1 MQLRLDQ
8 QKAAEITDR
17 NVVVSA
23 GAGTGKTAVLVARF
37 VHLVCSRLADVNQIL
52 TITFTE
58 KAAEEMKQRIAAEF
72 HRLAMR
78 KEKTAVETAYI
89 STIHSFCAR
98 LIKENPFEAGVNPA
112 FEVLDEMD
120 RQRISGEL
128 SESLFAQGEQDFLEL
143 AEHYGDQFVRE
154 AIIAHMDLCRSLGRE
169 LAYVE
174 ELVGHPSVL
183 AEKAQAAAD
192 RRAEALLRKVQ
203 AEIDAMS
210 TFDATGRYEDK
221 RQEILALRD
230 RLSSVASFRGIAA
243 DLEAL
248 TSRPPSLPRTGPH
261 QTACQELKERFRRIK
276 ALLKDERAAVFFN
289 REAEDALLRPKT
301 SLLKGVLL
309 FWGSYE
315 ERKKRDGVLDYEDLQ
330 LVARSLLRDVQEL
343 RRECRERFRYVLVDE
358 FQDINGLQ
366 KELIDLLT
374 SGRNLFVV
382 GDMRQSI
389 YGFRNADVEIFADLV
404 DVCQSQSAAYMHIPL
419 GDNFRS
425 RHNLICFY
433 NSFFSSLWKKERPG
447 FQLLQYA
454 RNAAQEAPHPSVEI
468 ILAAPDS
475 LVPEHPESETET
487 ASAEDDQPAIG
498 SQEEGAEELRRKEAR
513 AVVARLVALVRDAEA
528 FVWDKDTKQGR
539 PLSYGD
545 IAILCRSRASYP
557 AYTEALEEFSVPYC
571 AIGGQALY
579 ERQEIDD
586 VVNLLRTIDN
596 PFRDIPLVAVLRSP
610 FVGASEETLLCLR
623 RHVESEFD
631 SPYVM
636 EALRRVDSISELDD
650 PAKDKLRRFLAL
662 FEELRATKDS
672 VPPHELVKQA
682 LEATPYQ
689 TRLLTSPGATQKMA
703 NVLKFLNILRE
714 YTAREAGGI
723 GGFLQFY
730 EVMRF
735 YGPQEE
741 AAPLE
746 MYSGNVVKL
755 MTIHAAKG
763 LEFPL
768 VVVADMSRFFN
779 FDRGRFLVSREME
792 IACEPW
798 EESAER
804 SCGRALVFAERKGK
818 QLAEERRLLYVAMT
832 RARDYLILA
841 GACRAEKEYDVER
854 ARSPLDWLLG
864 VLTEEV
870 SLPPSGEACE
880 ASFGEAGVSISVN
893 PPDAAVPAVG
903 SAESLLERYA
913 PQIEAGEKIPV
924 PEHLGEKHSV
934 AVKEVVERIVS
945 RAASGRPLSP
955 PAELSVTQLVL
966 FEVCPH
972 KFLLREVM
980 NFPDRDVLLQLGFGS
995 TMQPFPEIESLEL
1008 PSDVFTGARER
1019 RFGDRVHQCLEQID
1033 LAAQEEMKISET
1045 VSRFFSLPGERGA
1058 AEELIGR
1065 FLRSEEACC
1074 LRNAREL
1081 YRELPIKA
1089 IVDDV
1094 VIRGV
1099 VDVLYLD
1106 GDNVWAILDFKTGA
1120 LPPKNSSQW
1129 GAYRF
1134 QMSLYGFLLS
1144 EALSI
1149 PPQKAILYFM
1159 ESGVLECLSLS
1170 REATEQTR
1178 EKVASIVRA
1187 IAQSGFAKVKGDTCQ
1202 KCEYASLCLPE
1213 FLTTRSLR
1221 EGKA

>member
-8 QKAAEITDR
+8 QRAAEVTDR

-37 VHLVCSRLADVNQIL
+37 VHLVCSRLADVNEIL

-78 KEKTAVETAYI
+78 KERTAVETAYI
-89 STIHSFCAR
+89 STIHSFCSR

-128 SESLFAQGEQDFLEL
+128 FESLFAQGERDFLEL
-143 AEHYGDQFVRE
+143 AEHYGDRFVRE
-154 AIIAHMDLCRSLGRE
+154 AIIAYMDLCRSLGRE
-169 LAYVE
+169 LGYVE
-174 ELVGHPSVL
+174 ELVGNPSVL

-210 TFDATGRYEDK
+210 TLEATGRYEDK

-230 RLSSVASFRGIAA
+230 GLSSVASFRGIAA
-243 DLEAL
+243 DVEAL
-248 TSRPPSLPRTGPH
+248 TSRPPSLPRTAPH

-276 ALLKDERAAVFFN
+276 ALLKDEKAAVFFN

-301 SLLKGVLL
+301 ALLKGVLL

-343 RRECRERFRYVLVDE
+343 RREYRERFRYVLVDE

-366 KELIDLLT
+366 KELIDLLA

-404 DVCQSQSAAYMHIPL
+404 DMCQSQSAAYVHIPL

-425 RHNLICFY
+425 GHNLIRFY
-433 NSFFSSLWKKERPG
+433 NSFFSSLWRKERPG

-475 LVPEHPESETET
+475 VVPDHPESETET
-487 ASAEDDQPAIG
+487 ASAEDDQPATG

-513 AVVARLVALVRDAEA
+513 AVVARLVALVRGAEA
-528 FVWDKDTKQGR
+528 FAWDKDTKQGR

-545 IAILCRSRASYP
+545 IAILCRCRASYP
-557 AYTEALEEFSVPYC
+557 AYTEALDEFSVPYC
-571 AIGGQALY
+571 AVGGQALY
-579 ERQEIDD
+579 DRQEIDD
-586 VVNLLRTIDN
+586 VINLLRAVDN
-596 PFRDIPLVAVLRSP
+596 PFRDVPLVAVLRSP
-610 FVGASEETLLCLR
+610 FVGVSEETLVCLR
-623 RHVESEFD
+623 RHVENEFD

-636 EALRRVDSISELDD
+636 EALRRADSISELDD
-650 PAKDKLRRFLAL
+650 PAKDRLRRFLAL
-662 FEELRATKDS
+662 FEELRARKDS
-672 VPPHELVKQA
+672 VSPHELVKEA

-689 TRLLTSPGATQKMA
+689 TRLLTSPGGTQKMA

-714 YTAREAGGI
+714 YSAREAGGI

-730 EVMRF
+730 ETMRF
-735 YGPQEE
+735 YGPREE

-746 MYSGNVVKL
+746 MYSGNTVKL

-763 LEFPL
+763 LEFPV
-768 VVVADMSRFFN
+768 VVVADMSRSFN
-779 FDRGRFLVSREME
+779 FDKGRFLISREME
-792 IACEPW
+792 IACDPW

-804 SCGRALVFAERKGK
+804 SCGRAIVFAERKEK

-841 GACRAEKEYDVER
+841 GACRAEKECDVER
-854 ARSPLDWLLG
+854 ARSPLDWLIG
-864 VLTEEV
+864 VLREEV
-870 SLPPSGEACE
+870 SPPSSGEACE
-880 ASFGEAGVSISVN
+880 ASFGEARVPMSVN
-893 PPDAAVPAVG
+893 PADVTVPVVE
-903 SAESLLERYA
+903 SAQSLLERYA

-924 PEHLGEKHSV
+924 PEHVTEEHSV
-934 AVKEVVERIVS
+934 TVKEAVERIVL
-945 RAASGRPLSP
+945 RAASERPLSP

-980 NFPDRDVLLQLGFGS
+980 NFPDRDEMSQLGFGS
-995 TMQPFPEIESLEL
+995 TGQPFPGGELLDL
-1008 PSDVFTGARER
+1008 PSDVFTGARGR
-1019 RFGDRVHQCLEQID
+1019 RFGDRVHACLEQVD
-1033 LAAQEEMKISET
+1033 LRAKEAANLSEI
-1045 VSRFFSLPGERGA
+1045 VSRLFSLSEEKGA
-1058 AEELIGR
+1058 AEKLIRR
-1065 FLRSEEACC
+1065 FLRSEEACR

-1081 YRELPIKA
+1081 YREMPVKA
-1089 IVDDV
+1089 IVENV
-1094 VIRGV
+1094 VIRGI
-1099 VDVLYLD
+1099 VDVLYRDAD
-1106 GDNVWAILDFKTGA
+1106 GDWTILDFKTGT
-1120 LPPKNSSQW
+1120 LPPINSSQW
-1129 GAYRF
+1129 QAYRF

-1144 EALSI
+1144 EALST

-1159 ESGVLECLSLS
+1159 ESGVSECLSLS
-1170 REATEQTR
+1170 REATGQTR
-1178 EKVASIVRA
+1178 EKIASIVRA
-1187 IAQSGFAKVKGDTCQ
+1187 IAESDFAKTKGDSCQ
-1202 KCEYASLCLPE
+1202 KCEYAPLCLPE
-1213 FLTTRSLR
+1213 CPTTRSSM